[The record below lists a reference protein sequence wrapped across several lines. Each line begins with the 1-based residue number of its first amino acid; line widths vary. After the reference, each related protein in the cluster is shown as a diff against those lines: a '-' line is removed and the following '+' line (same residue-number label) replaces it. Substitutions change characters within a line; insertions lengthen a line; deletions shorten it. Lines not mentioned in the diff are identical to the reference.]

1 MGKKHNT
8 HFSYYKCLFCDGYH
22 IGKNRDNKTE
32 YDKQWKHKIWKR
44 ITGKRKHWIIFNML
58 KMHHI
63 EKSYGPD
70 CREYTECSYVV
81 SFSDAERAIEI
92 ALGN

>member
-1 MGKKHNT
+1 MKKE
-8 HFSYYKCLFCDGYH
+8 D
-22 IGKNRDNKTE
+22 
-32 YDKQWKHKIWKR
+32 
-44 ITGKRKHWIIFNML
+44 RKKKALDYLNMF

-81 SFSDAERAIEI
+81 SLSDAERAIEI
-92 ALGN
+92 ALGKIK

>member
-1 MGKKHNT
+1 MGR
-8 HFSYYKCLFCDGYH
+8 
-22 IGKNRDNKTE
+22 KNNKQKALD
-32 YDKQWKHKIWKR
+32 YL
-44 ITGKRKHWIIFNML
+44 NMF

-81 SFSDAERAIEI
+81 SLSAAERAIEI
-92 ALGN
+92 ALGEIK

>member
-1 MGKKHNT
+1 M
-8 HFSYYKCLFCDGYH
+8 F
-22 IGKNRDNKTE
+22 
-32 YDKQWKHKIWKR
+32 
-44 ITGKRKHWIIFNML
+44 

-63 EKSYGPD
+63 EKSYGSD